1 MLQADTAAI
10 KSVPFSLACSVA
22 MRVLTA
28 PALVGKVFLEGG
40 LVPWIVSGR
49 DSRRLH
55 GDVDISLRIA
65 DMPDVRTWLVAEGL
79 YDRALDSLNLP
90 CNEEHGDFGVHS
102 VIDGVLV
109 SFCPFFFESDE
120 LHQRNAALKVTDG
133 FDALL
138 EAVIPCS
145 MEDDRTELRRLPTGV
160 TVGCATLEAV
170 RASKIMSDRE
180 KDAYDIAEI
189 DRIGYD
195 LERYARIAK
204 EYATM
209 RIVCVAHGE

>member
-28 PALVGKVFLEGG
+28 PMLVGKVFLEGG
-40 LVPWIVSGR
+40 LVPWIASGC

-55 GDVDISLRIA
+55 GDVDISLLIA
-65 DMPDVRTWLVAEGL
+65 DMPDVRTWLVGEDL
-79 YDRALDSLNLP
+79 YAPRLDSLNLP
-90 CNEEHGDFGVHS
+90 CNEERGDFGVHS

-109 SFCPFFFESDE
+109 SFCPYFFESDE
-120 LHQRNAALKVTDG
+120 LHQRNAALEVTDG

-138 EAVIPCS
+138 EAVMPCS
-145 MEDDRTELRRLPTGV
+145 MEADRTELRRLPTGV
-160 TVGCATLEAV
+160 TIGCATLEAV

-180 KDAYDIAEI
+180 KDAHDIAEI

-195 LERYARIAK
+195 LDRYARIAK

>member
-90 CNEEHGDFGVHS
+90 CNEECGDFGVHS
-102 VIDGVLV
+102 VIDGVFV
-109 SFCPFFFESDE
+109 SFCSFFFEGAE
-120 LHQRNAALKVTDG
+120 LHQRNAALEVTDG

-138 EAVIPCS
+138 EAV
-145 MEDDRTELRRLPTGV
+145 
-160 TVGCATLEAV
+160 
-170 RASKIMSDRE
+170 RASKIMSNRE
-180 KDAYDIAEI
+180 KDAHDIAEI

-195 LERYARIAK
+195 VDRYARIVK

>member
-1 MLQADTAAI
+1 M
-10 KSVPFSLACSVA
+10 
-22 MRVLTA
+22 
-28 PALVGKVFLEGG
+28 
-40 LVPWIVSGR
+40 
-49 DSRRLH
+49 
-55 GDVDISLRIA
+55 
-65 DMPDVRTWLVAEGL
+65 
-79 YDRALDSLNLP
+79 
-90 CNEEHGDFGVHS
+90 HS

-109 SFCPFFFESDE
+109 SFCPYFFEIDE
-120 LHQRNAALKVTDG
+120 LHQRNAALEVTDG

-145 MEDDRTELRRLPTGV
+145 MEADRTELRRLPTGV
-160 TVGCATLEAV
+160 TIGCATLEAV